1 MGGRSWQGAISTYE
15 PSATDGVPK
24 RSVSERYTDMGS
36 SYEIQSQ
43 LHPLDLTFNSTL
55 LTASI
60 AMLSQVVSRSV
71 ERSTPSPN
79 GVSAFLGLD
88 RGAGVASTAASSGG
102 VSIESAN
109 AKADQPMTSPG
120 SLNNRMHA
128 KPQSIEYLLPR
139 TSSLCCVWPCDQTDV
154 SF

>member
-1 MGGRSWQGAISTYE
+1 MAQDSGLLGERRALISTYE

-36 SYEIQSQ
+36 SYESQSQ

-88 RGAGVASTAASSGG
+88 RGA
-102 VSIESAN
+102 N